1 MEIKL
6 HKVVI
11 PASAVDGPDEAGR
24 RSACLTGQ
32 AGNLFTIY
40 LVDFEIP
47 DITSA
52 LLQ

>member
-1 MEIKL
+1 VDQ
-6 HKVVI
+6 HAGQAG
-11 PASAVDGPDEAGR
+11 PSAAE
-24 RSACLTGQ
+24 